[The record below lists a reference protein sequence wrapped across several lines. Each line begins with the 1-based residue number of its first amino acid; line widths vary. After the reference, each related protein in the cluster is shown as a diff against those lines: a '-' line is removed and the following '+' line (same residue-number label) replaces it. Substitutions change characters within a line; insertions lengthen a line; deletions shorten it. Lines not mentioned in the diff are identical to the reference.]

1 MIVHGFTRGIV
12 GRHGWEM
19 PISESIACRRLVY
32 SIAILYNPVRCLA
45 KMALLLV
52 YQRIAP
58 QKWFQVTI
66 WIAGFIVIGS
76 TIAMSVASV
85 FLCIPISMAWNITGT
100 AGRCID
106 RNAVYMTTAALGAA
120 TDLMI
125 LCLPMPVVM
134 QLQMPLKQK
143 IGLIGFFCLGG
154 ITSFTSIM
162 RVLELYKIINVQDQP
177 WVAMGIVIWTIT
189 KSNLACVCASFTTL
203 KAVLHHWFS
212 RPSTKSV
219 RRNNSLGFSDLYA
232 AAGALSGP
240 RRDRYQECDSDGA
253 LPLRTVAYIDSE
265 ENAHGRDWD

>member
-76 TIAMSVASV
+76 TIAM
-85 FLCIPISMAWNITGT
+85 
-100 AGRCID
+100 
-106 RNAVYMTTAALGAA
+106 NAVYMTTAALGAA

-162 RVLELYKIINVQDQP
+162 RVLELYKIINVEDQS
-177 WVAMGIVIWTIT
+177 WVAMGIVIWTIAE
-189 KSNLACVCASFTTL
+189 SNLACVCASFTTL